1 MPWPRGDRLPQAG
14 RRRRGHFLEALGAS
28 RVGHTHAKG
37 RPPAC
42 DAASRRILH
51 TVGVPAIAVSICQ
64 ICGSADERALVGHN
78 TLTTMP
84 PCSCGGQMQVSR
96 IFYDRRITHETSRD
110 GREASDALAGFG
122 S

>member
-1 MPWPRGDRLPQAG
+1 M
-14 RRRRGHFLEALGAS
+14 
-28 RVGHTHAKG
+28 
-37 RPPAC
+37 
-42 DAASRRILH
+42 
-51 TVGVPAIAVSICQ
+51 GVPAIAVSICQ

-96 IFYDRRITHETSRD
+96 IFYDRRITHEASRD